1 MIIDMPTSAT
11 ALAGMEMSKQFE
23 KIMIVTDAAS
33 SDITGKSCS
42 PYTLHWTYDT
52 YANAH
57 TVGSAIVKNGGDTW
71 FFITADY
78 VFGHSIERDTG
89 DVVRAAGGKVLG
101 SARHP
106 LNTPDFSSFLLQAQS
121 SKAKIVGLANGGGD
135 TINAI
140 KQAAEF
146 GIVAG
151 GQNLAGIVMFI
162 SDIHSLGLKLA
173 QGLIITEA
181 YYWDLNDRTRAFG
194 KRFFER
200 MKRMPTMNQAATYS
214 ATLHYLNA
222 VKAAG
227 TKETKPVLAKM
238 RATPVRD
245 AFTDNG
251 VVRRGRPHGAFD
263 VPVRGQETRGIE
275 GAVGLLQG
283 ARRGTRRP
291 GIPAAQGRWLP
302 ADQVTENDHGRGPG
316 PRPRHSNCW
325 LKAGRSGRARTCDPR
340 FWRPVLYQLSY
351 TPAGNRRRRRF
362 APFQAQGM
370 AGLQGRSGEP
380 SVHCKTSAPDFS
392 HHSKITSL
400 PALRRKN
407 QEPGRDHERS
417 NRHQALRHPD
427 HPVPPA
433 RQTRID
439 RTVGARGCRHCP
451 TPSSARSTRE
461 PRPAS
466 RCWWRGAA
474 RSAGSTRSAG
484 RARPPRRR

>member
-1 MIIDMPTSAT
+1 MKSIATSLSAAGLLAAAWAGPALAQQTPLKIGVLTDFQSVYSDIGGAGNVEATKMAIEEFGGSMFGKPIELVTADALNKADVAATITRKWYEAENVDMIIDMPTSAT

-251 VVRRGRPHGAFD
+251 VVREDGRMVHSMFLFEVKKPEESKAPWDYYKVLAEVPGDQAF
-263 VPVRGQETRGIE
+263 
-275 GAVGLLQG
+275 
-283 ARRGTRRP
+283 RP
-291 GIPAAQGRWLP
+291 
-302 ADQVTENDHGRGPG
+302 
-316 PRPRHSNCW
+316 
-325 LKAGRSGRARTCDPR
+325 LKDG
-340 FWRPVLYQLSY
+340 
-351 TPAGNRRRRRF
+351 
-362 APFQAQGM
+362 
-370 AGLQGRSGEP
+370 
-380 SVHCKTSAPDFS
+380 
-392 HHSKITSL
+392 
-400 PALRRKN
+400 
-407 QEPGRDHERS
+407 
-417 NRHQALRHPD
+417 
-427 HPVPPA
+427 
-433 RQTRID
+433 
-439 RTVGARGCRHCP
+439 GCP
-451 TPSSARSTRE
+451 LIK
-461 PRPAS
+461 
-466 RCWWRGAA
+466 
-474 RSAGSTRSAG
+474 
-484 RARPPRRR
+484 

>member
-1 MIIDMPTSAT
+1 MAIEEFGGSIFGKPIELVTADALNKANVAATITRKWYEAENVDMIIDMPTSAT

-251 VVRRGRPHGAFD
+251 VVREDGRMVHSMFLFEVKKPEESKAPWDYYKVLAEVPGDQAF
-263 VPVRGQETRGIE
+263 
-275 GAVGLLQG
+275 
-283 ARRGTRRP
+283 RP
-291 GIPAAQGRWLP
+291 
-302 ADQVTENDHGRGPG
+302 
-316 PRPRHSNCW
+316 
-325 LKAGRSGRARTCDPR
+325 LKDG
-340 FWRPVLYQLSY
+340 
-351 TPAGNRRRRRF
+351 
-362 APFQAQGM
+362 
-370 AGLQGRSGEP
+370 
-380 SVHCKTSAPDFS
+380 
-392 HHSKITSL
+392 
-400 PALRRKN
+400 
-407 QEPGRDHERS
+407 
-417 NRHQALRHPD
+417 
-427 HPVPPA
+427 
-433 RQTRID
+433 
-439 RTVGARGCRHCP
+439 GCP
-451 TPSSARSTRE
+451 LIK
-461 PRPAS
+461 
-466 RCWWRGAA
+466 
-474 RSAGSTRSAG
+474 
-484 RARPPRRR
+484 

>member
-1 MIIDMPTSAT
+1 MKSIVTSLSAAGLIAAVLAGPALAQQTPLKIGVLTDFQSVYSDIGGAGNVEATKMAIEEFGGSMFGKPIELVTADALNKADVAATITRKWYEAEGVDMIIDMPTSAT

-57 TVGSAIVKNGGDTW
+57 TVGSAIVKSGGDSW

-251 VVRRGRPHGAFD
+251 VVREDGRMVHSMFLFAVKKPEESKAPWDYYKVLAEVPGDQAF
-263 VPVRGQETRGIE
+263 
-275 GAVGLLQG
+275 
-283 ARRGTRRP
+283 RP
-291 GIPAAQGRWLP
+291 
-302 ADQVTENDHGRGPG
+302 
-316 PRPRHSNCW
+316 
-325 LKAGRSGRARTCDPR
+325 LKDG
-340 FWRPVLYQLSY
+340 
-351 TPAGNRRRRRF
+351 
-362 APFQAQGM
+362 
-370 AGLQGRSGEP
+370 
-380 SVHCKTSAPDFS
+380 
-392 HHSKITSL
+392 
-400 PALRRKN
+400 
-407 QEPGRDHERS
+407 
-417 NRHQALRHPD
+417 
-427 HPVPPA
+427 
-433 RQTRID
+433 
-439 RTVGARGCRHCP
+439 GCPLIR
-451 TPSSARSTRE
+451 
-461 PRPAS
+461 
-466 RCWWRGAA
+466 
-474 RSAGSTRSAG
+474 
-484 RARPPRRR
+484 